1 MIYTKKKMFVILSTA
16 LVIIFIALVL
26 AYGYLNFGPR
36 QANYWLTKSTPL
48 VEETIG
54 SYSLGQNIK
63 DINLSPATITKVDED
78 YDNYSIPSGLTIT
91 TLRRDNKIIRIWDM
105 NSDGRQETS
114 KGIHRGSS
122 QNDVIAVYG
131 KNYYHRSEQGVN
143 IVGYIDKKK
152 QQTLEFWIYENN
164 VTAVR
169 LDIASMK

>member
-1 MIYTKKKMFVILSTA
+1 MVVILSTA
-16 LVIIFIALVL
+16 LVFIFTALIL

-54 SYSLGQNIK
+54 SYSLDQNIK
-63 DINLSPATITKVDED
+63 DINPSPATITEVDHED
-78 YDNYSIPSGLTIT
+78 YDHYSIPSGLTIT

-105 NSDGRQETS
+105 TSDGRLETS

-122 QNDVIAVYG
+122 QNDVIAAYG
-131 KNYYHRSEQGVN
+131 KNYYQRSEQGVN
-143 IVGYIDKKK
+143 IVGYIDKNK
-152 QQTLEFWIYENN
+152 QQTLEFWLYENN